1 MKKAATILLACSLAA
16 CSGSLFRSHAPPPTT
31 YLLTARPAGDAA
43 AAAAQV
49 PIDLTVLLPRVRTGL
64 DTDHIAV
71 LYADGRLDYFATAR
85 WSGPLDE
92 VMQDLLLQAFRSYAH
107 FRNVH
112 TDTSAFN
119 GAGYWLEV
127 DVVDFQA
134 EYPTGSD
141 AGAPEAHVK
150 LLARVGTARERHIL
164 GQFEAE
170 ARVRASDNRLGA
182 VAAACNQA
190 VNQALASL
198 TAAAAQALEGSPTA
212 SRNQTASR
220 DQ

>member
-1 MKKAATILLACSLAA
+1 LKTLATILLACSLAA
-16 CSGSLFRSHAPPPTT
+16 CSGSLFRSHAPPTTT

-43 AAAAQV
+43 AAAPQV

-71 LYADGRLDYFATAR
+71 LYPDGRLDYFAAAR

-134 EYPTGSD
+134 EYPAGPD

-150 LLARVGTARERHIL
+150 LLARVGTARERRIL

-170 ARVRASDNRLGA
+170 ARVRAFDNRLGA

-190 VNQALASL
+190 VDQALAAL
-198 TAAAAQALEGSPTA
+198 TADAARTLEGSPTA
-212 SRNQTASR
+212 SR